1 MAAYDSASFGSI
13 EVQMEEKPTGP
24 TMKIP
29 AAGRYFYGMS
39 RGASYRAALRGDI
52 PTITVGK
59 RKLAL
64 VAALERKLE
73 KAAEASG
80 GKISTT
86 EAVAS

>member
-1 MAAYDSASFGSI
+1 
-13 EVQMEEKPTGP
+13 MEEKPTGP

-52 PTITVGK
+52 PTIKVGK

-64 VAALERKLE
+64 VVALERKLE
-73 KAAEASG
+73 KAAAASTTTA
-80 GKISTT
+80 STT
-86 EAVAS
+86 ETV